1 MVVSSRIPKDL
12 MRIWNSTKKKKGTVR
27 WSEVVIKTRRAG
39 VRMVSREFAVEA
51 YRVTR
56 RPI

>member
-1 MVVSSRIPKDL
+1 
-12 MRIWNSTKKKKGTVR
+12 MRIWNSTKKKKGTKKATVR